1 MFITKGKSLE
11 TDKEFDTY
19 YTSHRK
25 EDQVIEKITYA
36 RVRRG
41 NIPSQTKPAKAYLSP
56 CMAKMP
62 QFTIKPRYDG

>member
-36 RVRRG
+36 RVRCG
-41 NIPSQTKPAKAYLSP
+41 NIPSQTKP
-56 CMAKMP
+56 
-62 QFTIKPRYDG
+62 